1 MRLWLSLLAALL
13 LTSVALGFTIFVARS
28 TSVGC
33 TRVNGHVSC
42 AESEAIRPY

>member
-28 TSVGC
+28 TLVGC
-33 TRVNGHVSC
+33 TRAGSHVSC